1 MKKQPEIEFKS
12 LLTKEEYLRLM
23 EQFKGN
29 RTNIQTN
36 HYFDTPRFTL
46 KAYEASLRVR
56 ERDDFEITLKKKK
69 QYSLMEYTV
78 PITKEQFEELKETG
92 VVKDPDL
99 LAELTPLIGNQKVE
113 NFLSLQTYRM
123 YLPYG
128 NGILFIDKSKY
139 LGFVD
144 YELEYEAK
152 SYHQGKQE
160 FIELINKLHIQYK
173 KSDKKIARAF
183 NAYKRIT
190 AEEE

>member
-12 LLTKEEYLRLM
+12 LLTKEEYLKLM
-23 EQFKGN
+23 EKFKGN
-29 RTNIQTN
+29 RTNVQTN
-36 HYFDTPRFTL
+36 HYFDTPRFSL
-46 KAYEASLRVR
+46 KAIDASLRVR
-56 ERDDFEITLKKKK
+56 EREDFEMTLKVKKG
-69 QYSLMEYTV
+69 YSLMENTIPV
-78 PITKEQFEELKETG
+78 TKEEFEELKATG
-92 VVKDPDL
+92 IVANQEMASL
-99 LAELTPLIGNQKVE
+99 LSPIIGNQKVE

-160 FIELINKLHIQYK
+160 FIDLINTLQIQYK

-183 NAYKRIT
+183 NAYKKLRT
-190 AEEE
+190 EE

>member
-12 LLTKEEYLRLM
+12 LLTKDEYLRLM
-23 EQFKGN
+23 EKFKGN
-29 RTNIQTN
+29 RTNVQTN
-36 HYFDTPRFTL
+36 HYFDTARFSL
-46 KAYEASLRVR
+46 KAIDASLRVR
-56 ERDDFEITLKKKK
+56 EREDFEMTLKVKKG
-69 QYSLMEYTV
+69 YSLIENTIPV
-78 PITKEQFEELKETG
+78 TKEEFEEIKKTG
-92 VVKDPDL
+92 VVTNPEMASVL
-99 LAELTPLIGNQKVE
+99 SPLIGSQKVE

-160 FIELINKLHIQYK
+160 FIELINALQIQYK
-173 KSDKKIARAF
+173 NSDKKIARAF
-183 NAYKRIT
+183 NAYKKLR
-190 AEEE
+190 AEE

>member
-23 EQFKGN
+23 EKFKGN

-36 HYFDTPRFTL
+36 HYFDTPRFSL

-56 ERDDFEITLKKKK
+56 EREDFEMTLKKKK
-69 QYSLMEYTV
+69 GYALMEVTI
-78 PITKEQFEELKETG
+78 PITKEEFEEIKETG
-92 VVKDPDL
+92 VIKNSEFMSE
-99 LAELTPLIGNQKVE
+99 LAPLIGNQKVE
-113 NFLSLQTYRM
+113 NFLSLQTLRM

-128 NGILFIDKSKY
+128 NGVLFIDKSKY

-160 FIELINKLHIQYK
+160 FIELINDLQIQYK

-183 NAYKRIT
+183 NAYKKVH
-190 AEEE
+190 AEE

>member
-1 MKKQPEIEFKS
+1 MEIEFKS

-23 EQFKGN
+23 EVFKGN
-29 RTNIQTN
+29 RTNVQTN
-36 HYFDTPRFTL
+36 HYFDTPRFSL

-69 QYSLMEYTV
+69 GYAIVPYTY
-78 PITKEQFEELKETG
+78 PISKEEFEELKKTG
-92 VVKDPDL
+92 VVTNQEL
-99 LAELTPLIGNQKVE
+99 LNELTPLIGNQKVE
-113 NFLSLQTYRM
+113 NFLSLQTFRM

-128 NGILFIDKSKY
+128 NGVLFIDKSKY

-160 FIELINKLHIQYK
+160 FIELISNLQIQYK
-173 KSDKKIARAF
+173 KADKKIARAF
-183 NAYKRIT
+183 NAYKKLQQ
-190 AEEE
+190 E

>member
-23 EQFKGN
+23 DKFKGN

-56 ERDDFEITLKKKK
+56 EREDFEMTLKKKK
-69 QYSLMEYTV
+69 GYALIEATI
-78 PITKEQFEELKETG
+78 PITKEEFEEIKATG
-92 VVKDPDL
+92 VIKNSEIMSE
-99 LAELTPLIGNQKVE
+99 LAPLIGNQKVE
-113 NFLSLQTYRM
+113 NFLSLQTLRM

-128 NGILFIDKSKY
+128 NGVLFIDKSKY

-160 FIELINKLHIQYK
+160 FIDLINDLQIQYK

-183 NAYKRIT
+183 NAYKRVHS
-190 AEEE
+190 EG

>member
-12 LLTKEEYLRLM
+12 LLTKEEYLKLM
-23 EQFKGN
+23 EKFKGN
-29 RTNIQTN
+29 RTNVQTN
-36 HYFDTPRFTL
+36 HYFDTPRFSL
-46 KAYEASLRVR
+46 KAIDASLRVR
-56 ERDDFEITLKKKK
+56 EREDFEMTLKVKKG
-69 QYSLMEYTV
+69 YSLIENTV
-78 PITKEQFEELKETG
+78 PVTKEEFEEIKKTG
-92 VVKDPDL
+92 IVTNPEMASML
-99 LAELTPLIGNQKVE
+99 SSIIGNQKVE

-160 FIELINKLHIQYK
+160 FIELINTLQIQYK

-183 NAYKRIT
+183 NAYKKLSI
-190 AEEE
+190 EG

>member
-12 LLTKEEYLRLM
+12 LLTKDEYLKLM
-23 EQFKGN
+23 EKFKGN
-29 RTNIQTN
+29 RTNVQTN
-36 HYFDTPRFTL
+36 HYFDTTRFSL
-46 KAYEASLRVR
+46 KAIDASLRVR
-56 ERDDFEITLKKKK
+56 EREDFEMTLKVKKG
-69 QYSLMEYTV
+69 YSLIENTV
-78 PITKEQFEELKETG
+78 PVTKEEFEELKKTG
-92 VVKDPDL
+92 VVTNPEMASL
-99 LAELTPLIGNQKVE
+99 LSSIIGNQKVE

-160 FIELINKLHIQYK
+160 FIELINALQIQYK

-183 NAYKRIT
+183 NAYKKIR
-190 AEEE
+190 AEE

>member
-12 LLTKEEYLRLM
+12 LLTKEEYLKLM
-23 EQFKGN
+23 EKFKGN
-29 RTNIQTN
+29 RTNVQTN
-36 HYFDTPRFTL
+36 HYFDTPRFSL
-46 KAYEASLRVR
+46 KAIDASLRVR
-56 ERDDFEITLKKKK
+56 EREDFEMTLKVKKG
-69 QYSLMEYTV
+69 YSLMENTIPV
-78 PITKEQFEELKETG
+78 TKEEFEELKATG
-92 VVKDPDL
+92 VVANQEMASL
-99 LAELTPLIGNQKVE
+99 LSPIIGNQKVE

-160 FIELINKLHIQYK
+160 FIDLINTLQIQYK

-183 NAYKRIT
+183 NAYKKLRT
-190 AEEE
+190 EE

>member
-12 LLTKEEYLRLM
+12 LLTKEEYLKLM
-23 EQFKGN
+23 EKFKGN
-29 RTNIQTN
+29 RTNVQTN
-36 HYFDTPRFTL
+36 HYFDTPRFSL
-46 KAYEASLRVR
+46 KAIDASLRVR
-56 ERDDFEITLKKKK
+56 EREDFEMTLKVKKG
-69 QYSLMEYTV
+69 YSLIENTV
-78 PITKEQFEELKETG
+78 PVTKEEFEEIKKTG
-92 VVKDPDL
+92 IVTNPEMANML
-99 LAELTPLIGNQKVE
+99 SSIIGNQKVE

-160 FIELINKLHIQYK
+160 FIELINTLQIQYK

-183 NAYKRIT
+183 NAYKKLSI
-190 AEEE
+190 EG

>member
-12 LLTKEEYLRLM
+12 LLTKDEYLKLM
-23 EQFKGN
+23 EKFKGN
-29 RTNIQTN
+29 RTNVQTN
-36 HYFDTPRFTL
+36 HYFDTPRFSL
-46 KAYEASLRVR
+46 KAIDASLRVR
-56 ERDDFEITLKKKK
+56 EREDFEMTLKVKKG
-69 QYSLMEYTV
+69 YSLVENTIPV
-78 PITKEQFEELKETG
+78 TKEEFEEIKKTG
-92 VVKDPDL
+92 VVSNPEMANL
-99 LAELTPLIGNQKVE
+99 LSSIIGNQKVE

-160 FIELINKLHIQYK
+160 FIELINALQIQYK

-183 NAYKRIT
+183 NAYKKLSI
-190 AEEE
+190 EG

>member
-12 LLTKEEYLRLM
+12 LLTKDEYLRLM

-29 RTNIQTN
+29 RTNLQTN
-36 HYFDTPRFTL
+36 HYFDTDRFSL

-56 ERDDFEITLKKKK
+56 EREDYEITLKKKK
-69 QYSLMEYTV
+69 GYSLVEFTV
-78 PITKEQFEELKETG
+78 PITKEEFEKIKETG
-92 VVKDPDL
+92 VIEN
-99 LAELTPLIGNQKVE
+99 AELASELAPIIGNQKVH
-113 NFLSLQTYRM
+113 NFLSLQTFRM

-144 YELEYEAK
+144 YEIEYEAK

-160 FIELINKLHIQYK
+160 FIELINNLQIQYK

-183 NAYKRIT
+183 NAYKRLK
-190 AEEE
+190 ADE